1 MPSLISSLYVQA
13 GAINAFEQA
22 IAVSSA
28 NVSNASTPGYASQTQ
43 TLVAMP
49 EDISQGATG
58 GVKAGAVVSSRD
70 QYAEQAVRN
79 QQTALG
85 GATQSVNSLTSLQ
98 SLFDVTGTS
107 GISTALSSLY
117 QSFSAWGQTP
127 SDGTAQ
133 QAVLTAAGNLA
144 TAFQQTASGLTS
156 AATTADQQLQRT
168 VDQVNT
174 LVGQL
179 QQLNTLAMGGTGNDS
194 GLDANM
200 NATLE
205 NLSQYIPISATE
217 QPDGTYTVLLGGQTP
232 LLIGSQQ
239 FPLSFDLYQPDGAT
253 YQNAPP
259 LAQIKAADGSDI
271 TGDITGGQLGALLNF
286 RDTVLPTYMGDGNQA
301 GTLNTMAQQLA
312 DTVNGILT
320 SGNISDASADG
331 STPAVPGVPLFTYDA
346 TNATNV
352 AASLSVSST
361 ITPSQL
367 AAIDPGPPEVS
378 NGIPLALT
386 QLENPQ
392 SSADQFD
399 GESYTAAF
407 GDMATQTGNLVNQA
421 TEEQQVAQ
429 SALTQAQ
436 NLRQQQSGVNLD
448 QQAATLV
455 EYQRAYEASAEML
468 TVLNQLMQD
477 TINILE
483 PGTA

>member
-156 AATTADQQLQRT
+156 AATTADQQLQQT

-239 FPLSFDLYQPDGAT
+239 FPLSFDL
-253 YQNAPP
+253 
-259 LAQIKAADGSDI
+259 
-271 TGDITGGQLGALLNF
+271 
-286 RDTVLPTYMGDGNQA
+286 
-301 GTLNTMAQQLA
+301 
-312 DTVNGILT
+312 
-320 SGNISDASADG
+320 
-331 STPAVPGVPLFTYDA
+331 
-346 TNATNV
+346 
-352 AASLSVSST
+352 
-361 ITPSQL
+361 
-367 AAIDPGPPEVS
+367 
-378 NGIPLALT
+378 
-386 QLENPQ
+386 
-392 SSADQFD
+392 
-399 GESYTAAF
+399 
-407 GDMATQTGNLVNQA
+407 
-421 TEEQQVAQ
+421 
-429 SALTQAQ
+429 
-436 NLRQQQSGVNLD
+436 
-448 QQAATLV
+448 
-455 EYQRAYEASAEML
+455 
-468 TVLNQLMQD
+468 
-477 TINILE
+477 
-483 PGTA
+483 